1 MGGVAL
7 GGHEPAQMLE
17 AGVAVIYQEFA
28 QAPHLSVAENISL
41 GRLPRTVFG
50 VDWAIVRQRASDVL
64 ESLGHRI
71 DVGKRV
77 GDLSVAQRQI
87 VEIARAVSRNAR
99 LIVLDEPSAVLGE
112 AEISR
117 LFALMRKLR
126 DERGV
131 GFIYV
136 SHRLEEV
143 FEICDSITVLRD
155 GRHIETAATAAFD
168 RERLVKQMVGRD
180 LVHQYPEKSTAA
192 KGDIA
197 LEVEGLTSGAR
208 LKGVDL
214 SVRQGEIVGLCG
226 LSGAGRS
233 EVLIAI
239 AGADPASS
247 GTIKIFGKSVQL
259 RSPRKAIRL
268 GLGLVPEDRKTQGL
282 CLHHGI
288 GFNMS
293 LSSLK
298 RFATGG
304 VLEARAEAA
313 AVRSLAARL
322 RVKATSIATRVSTL
336 SGGNVESR
344 F

>member
-1 MGGVAL
+1 MSGMSKSFGAVRALSDVSLDLAKGEIRALVGENGAGKSTLMKILSGAVSADSGEIRMGGVAL

-136 SHRLEEV
+136 SHR
-143 FEICDSITVLRD
+143 
-155 GRHIETAATAAFD
+155 
-168 RERLVKQMVGRD
+168 
-180 LVHQYPEKSTAA
+180 
-192 KGDIA
+192 
-197 LEVEGLTSGAR
+197 
-208 LKGVDL
+208 
-214 SVRQGEIVGLCG
+214 
-226 LSGAGRS
+226 
-233 EVLIAI
+233 
-239 AGADPASS
+239 
-247 GTIKIFGKSVQL
+247 
-259 RSPRKAIRL
+259 
-268 GLGLVPEDRKTQGL
+268 
-282 CLHHGI
+282 
-288 GFNMS
+288 
-293 LSSLK
+293 
-298 RFATGG
+298 
-304 VLEARAEAA
+304 
-313 AVRSLAARL
+313 
-322 RVKATSIATRVSTL
+322 
-336 SGGNVESR
+336 
-344 F
+344 